1 MFEKGLRE
9 KVAQE
14 NTSVRC
20 ELGKLQQ
27 HLKVRGGGTAPP
39 WLLVAGSQETPHAP
53 AADGV
58 GQELCV
64 WPSWSAGLGLP
75 GSRSPG
81 RLNQQTVGGR

>member
-27 HLKVRGGGTAPP
+27 QLKVRAGAQRPLALGCGVSGNPSLAR
-39 WLLVAGSQETPHAP
+39 LLPMVRGESSACGRPGRPVPVA
-53 AADGV
+53 
-58 GQELCV
+58 
-64 WPSWSAGLGLP
+64 
-75 GSRSPG
+75 SRSPA